1 MIFYLSSVTSGASVP
16 PFDMMAERKYNYL
29 MSMQELMEI
38 YKYGEEVLKQKGS
51 TIKNIDQFIVDL
63 IEKMRTTMYGTPNAI
78 GLAAPQIGESL
89 MLSVID
95 VSMGKEE
102 NEFTIL
108 LNPFIAEEE
117 GKETDSEGCLS
128 FPNISLDINRSIKIL
143 LKGID
148 INGKDYEKEYSGF
161 MARAIQHEIDHLN
174 GILIADRVS
183 PLKRQLLK
191 KEIKKL
197 KKNGEW

>member
-1 MIFYLSSVTSGASVP
+1 
-16 PFDMMAERKYNYL
+16 

-38 YKYGEEVLKQKGS
+38 YKYGEKVLKQKGS

-63 IEKMRTTMYGTPNAI
+63 IERMKTTMYGTPNAI

-95 VSMGKEE
+95 ISMGKEE

-128 FPNISLDINRSIKIL
+128 FPNISLDINRSTKIL

-183 PLKRQLLK
+183 PLKRQLMK

>member
-1 MIFYLSSVTSGASVP
+1 
-16 PFDMMAERKYNYL
+16 
-29 MSMQELMEI
+29 MEI
-38 YKYGEEVLKQKGS
+38 YKYGEEVLKLKGANV
-51 TIKNIDQFIVDL
+51 KNIDQNILDL
-63 IEKMRTTMYGTPNAI
+63 IERMKTTMYGTPNAI

-95 VSMGKEE
+95 ISMGEAE
-102 NEFTIL
+102 DEFTIL
-108 LNPFIAEEE
+108 INPFIAEEE
-117 GKETDSEGCLS
+117 EKETDSEGCLS
-128 FPNISLDINRSIKIL
+128 FPNISLDISRSKKIL

-183 PLKRQLLK
+183 PLKRQLMK

>member
-1 MIFYLSSVTSGASVP
+1 M
-16 PFDMMAERKYNYL
+16 R
-29 MSMQELMEI
+29 I

-51 TIKNIDQFIVDL
+51 TIKNIDQDIIDL
-63 IEKMRTTMYGTPNAI
+63 IDRMKNTMYGTPNAV
-78 GLAAPQIGESL
+78 GLAAPQIGKSL

-95 VSMGKEE
+95 ISMGQDEK
-102 NEFTIL
+102 EFTVL
-108 LNPFIAEEE
+108 LNPFIAESEGEE
-117 GKETDSEGCLS
+117 SDTEGCLS
-128 FPNISLDINRSIKIL
+128 FPNISVDINRSKTIL

-148 INGKDYEKEYSGF
+148 VNGKDYEREYSGF

-174 GILIADRVS
+174 GILIADRIS
-183 PLKRQLLK
+183 PLKRQLMK

>member
-1 MIFYLSSVTSGASVP
+1 MG
-16 PFDMMAERKYNYL
+16 
-29 MSMQELMEI
+29 MQELMRI

-51 TIKNIDQFIVDL
+51 TIKNIDQDIIDL
-63 IEKMRTTMYGTPNAI
+63 IDRMKNTMYGTPNAV
-78 GLAAPQIGESL
+78 GLAAPQIGKSL

-95 VSMGKEE
+95 ISMGQDEK
-102 NEFTIL
+102 EFTVL
-108 LNPFIAEEE
+108 LNPFIAESEGEE
-117 GKETDSEGCLS
+117 SDTEGCLS
-128 FPNISLDINRSIKIL
+128 FPNISVDINRSKTIL

-148 INGKDYEKEYSGF
+148 VNGKDYEREYSGF

-174 GILIADRVS
+174 GILIADRIS
-183 PLKRQLLK
+183 PLKRQLMK

>member
-1 MIFYLSSVTSGASVP
+1 MTW
-16 PFDMMAERKYNYL
+16 ERKYNYS
-29 MSMQELMEI
+29 MSMQQLMEI

-51 TIKNIDQFIVDL
+51 NIKNINQDIIDL
-63 IEKMRTTMYGTPNAI
+63 IEKMKNTMHGTPNAV
-78 GLAAPQIGESL
+78 GLAAPQIGISL

-95 VSMGKEE
+95 ISMGEDE

-108 LNPFIAEEE
+108 LNPFIAENE
-117 GKETDSEGCLS
+117 GEETDSEGCLS
-128 FPNISLDINRSIKIL
+128 FPNISLDINRNKKIL

-148 INGKDYEKEYSGF
+148 INGKEYEKEYSGF

-174 GILIADRVS
+174 GILIADHVS

>member
-1 MIFYLSSVTSGASVP
+1 
-16 PFDMMAERKYNYL
+16 
-29 MSMQELMEI
+29 MEI

-51 TIKNIDQFIVDL
+51 LIKNIDQDIIDL
-63 IEKMRTTMYGTPNAI
+63 IEKMKNTMHGTPNAV
-78 GLAAPQIGESL
+78 GLAAPQIGRSL

-95 VSMGKEE
+95 ISMGQEE
-102 NEFTIL
+102 EEFTIL
-108 LNPFIAEEE
+108 LNPFIAEAE
-117 GKETDSEGCLS
+117 GDESDSEGCLS
-128 FPNISLDINRSIKIL
+128 FPNISLEVDRSKTIL

-148 INGKDYEKEYSGF
+148 INGKEYEREYSGF
-161 MARAIQHEIDHLN
+161 MARAVQHEIDHLN
-174 GILIADRVS
+174 GILIVDHVS

>member
-1 MIFYLSSVTSGASVP
+1 MGQ
-16 PFDMMAERKYNYL
+16 D
-29 MSMQELMEI
+29 
-38 YKYGEEVLKQKGS
+38 
-51 TIKNIDQFIVDL
+51 
-63 IEKMRTTMYGTPNAI
+63 EK
-78 GLAAPQIGESL
+78 
-89 MLSVID
+89 
-95 VSMGKEE
+95 
-102 NEFTIL
+102 EFTIL

-117 GKETDSEGCLS
+117 GEEIDSEGCLS
-128 FPNISLDINRSIKIL
+128 FPNISLDINRNKKIL

-148 INGKDYEKEYSGF
+148 VNGKEYEREYSGF

-174 GILIADRVS
+174 GILIADHIS